1 MNSQFNE
8 IGKIKLLKLEEIKAS
23 MCFSSLF
30 LQIAQRKQ
38 RTRGQVININF
49 LFQFLFINC
58 LGREL

>member
-8 IGKIKLLKLEEIKAS
+8 IGKIELLKLEEIKAS
-23 MCFSSLF
+23 MCFSLQF

>member
-8 IGKIKLLKLEEIKAS
+8 IGKVQLLKLEEIKAS
-23 MCFSSLF
+23 MCFSSQF
-30 LQIAQRKQ
+30 LQTAQRKQ
-38 RTRGQVININF
+38 RARGRVININF